1 MKRVMILDALNLYF
15 RQYIVNPSLSTVTGE
30 PIGGLQGFLLS
41 LQVLTREVKPDKIV
55 VCWDGAGG
63 SKKRKILH
71 KDYKG
76 GRKPI
81 RLNRNIKNMSEEE
94 EIKNKVWQQTR
105 LVEYL
110 NTIPVIQ
117 LMLEDV
123 EADDIVSYVVQHY
136 SLKDWQKVIV
146 SSDKDFYQLCDD
158 KTIVLRPIQ
167 NEVKSKV
174 SIIEEF
180 GIHPTNFA
188 LARAITGDKSDNL
201 PGVGGIGLP
210 TVSKRLPF
218 LVEEKNYTIDEV
230 YEYCEEVDSKVK
242 AYENILEQIDKIKL
256 NYDMMQLYSPSISIQ
271 GKSKI
276 EYAFENFEY
285 HFNKTEV
292 RKMMIQD
299 GFGVWNWND
308 LFQALNKI
316 ALVKGEGEL
325 W

>member
-1 MKRVMILDALNLYF
+1 
-15 RQYIVNPSLSTVTGE
+15 
-30 PIGGLQGFLLS
+30 
-41 LQVLTREVKPDKIV
+41 
-55 VCWDGAGG
+55 
-63 SKKRKILH
+63 
-71 KDYKG
+71 
-76 GRKPI
+76 
-81 RLNRNIKNMSEEE
+81 
-94 EIKNKVWQQTR
+94 
-105 LVEYL
+105 
-110 NTIPVIQ
+110 
-117 LMLEDV
+117 MLEDV